1 MDTTAGC
8 PQPTPDHTTTRI
20 LDTALRRFSTAGI
33 RATTIESIA
42 RAAEVDRTTIYR
54 RYPTKDQLLHAVLT
68 RELHRLHSH
77 ITATTR
83 SLSDDEQ
90 VIEYFALAI
99 HHAQTHPLLR
109 RIRATASDSTLNA
122 LISGQ
127 LPETVRFL
135 LQRHPRFTIALGQH
149 ASIIV
154 ETFVRLAISLI
165 THPHLSARTPEQTRA
180 LARITPF
187 PAVRDQLGPA
197 PKRKT
202 RPRQRGGL
210 S

>member
-1 MDTTAGC
+1 MATTAGC
-8 PQPTPDHTTTRI
+8 PQPNPDPTTTRI
-20 LDTALRRFSTAGI
+20 LDTALRRFSAAGI

-42 RAAEVDRTTIYR
+42 RAAGVDRTTIYR

-99 HHAQTHPLLR
+99 HQAQAHPLLG
-109 RIRATASDSTLNA
+109 RIRDTDPESTLSA
-122 LISGQ
+122 LINSR

-135 LQRHPRFTIALGQH
+135 LHRHARFTTALGSH
-149 ASIIV
+149 APTIV

-165 THPHLSARTPEQTRA
+165 TNPSRHLPAATPEQTRA
-180 LARITPF
+180 LARITLL
-187 PAVRDQLGPA
+187 PAVRAQLA
-197 PKRKT
+197 PTPK
-202 RPRQRGGL
+202 PRYGTA